1 MSFYRRLKYFL
12 VHTLMYTNKEAQQ
25 LINQGNVELNGVTV
39 FENCF
44 LNDTDE
50 ITINGEIK
58 RRKKNLVYFK
68 FYKPAG
74 FESTLNKNIEAN
86 ISIFFTQDDDLAIA
100 GRLDK
105 QSEGLLLLSND
116 GKWVERLC
124 NPKFEKEKE
133 YLVKLNN
140 QPDIDF
146 VRKFEQGVM
155 IRGYLTEP
163 CQCELLEDNS
173 IRVVLTEGK
182 NRQIRRMCKKL
193 GYEVLNLKRI
203 RIDQAQLGELKP
215 GNKVYLSD
223 KELIRH

>member
-1 MSFYRRLKYFL
+1 MSFYRRIKYFL
-12 VHTLMYTNKEAQQ
+12 VHSLTYTNKGAQQ
-25 LINQGNVELNGVTV
+25 LINSGSVELNGVTV

-50 ITINGEIK
+50 ISINGEIK
-58 RRKKNLVYFK
+58 RRKKNLVYYK

-74 FESTLNKNIEAN
+74 FESSLNKSIEAN
-86 ISIFFTQDDDLAIA
+86 ISVFFTQDDDLAIA

-116 GKWVERLC
+116 GKWIEKLC

-133 YLVKLNN
+133 YHVKLNK
-140 QPDIDF
+140 QPDSDF

-163 CQCELLEDNS
+163 CQCELLVENS

-193 GYEVLNLKRI
+193 GYEVVNLKRT
-203 RIDQAQLGELKP
+203 RIDQVQLAELKP
-215 GNKVYLSD
+215 GDKTYLSD
-223 KELIRH
+223 KELIRS